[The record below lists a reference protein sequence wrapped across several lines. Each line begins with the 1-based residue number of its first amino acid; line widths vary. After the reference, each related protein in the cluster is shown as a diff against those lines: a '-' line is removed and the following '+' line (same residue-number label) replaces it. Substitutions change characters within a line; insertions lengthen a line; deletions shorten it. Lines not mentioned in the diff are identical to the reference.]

1 MNNKK
6 SINKKGGVKWIT
18 LSHNGVLFPTD
29 YIQKFVP
36 IIYNGEKI
44 ILDSHI
50 EEIMFLYAKYIG
62 TEYTKNST
70 FNKNFWKDLK
80 KIIGKNHFI
89 KSLDECDFS
98 LFIKHIEEYKE
109 KIKNMPKD
117 EKERLK
123 KIQDEN
129 EEKYKVAILDGKVQ
143 KVGNYKIEPPG
154 IFIGR
159 GKNPNLGKIKKRIT
173 QNDVIINI
181 GKNEPIPLLK
191 TGEKWKKIIHD
202 KNVEWL
208 ATWKDTIT
216 GKSKYVWLASNSNFK
231 SESDIK
237 KFDLARK
244 LKKKIKKIHKENDIN
259 LQSTDLKLKQ
269 IATAMFFIDK
279 LALRVGNEKTKDEAD
294 TVGVSSLKIKN
305 IILGENN
312 KLTLDFLGKDSI
324 RYQNTINI
332 DNIIYD
338 NITEFSRNKGK
349 DEELFHL
356 ITSNDI
362 NKYLQQFMKDL
373 TAKVFRTFN
382 ASKLFE
388 KELRKIENK
397 YLENENDINI
407 NIILDEFKKANI
419 KVAKVMNHQKNVSK
433 GYKDQL
439 EKIVKYIKKLQSQLR
454 KAKAMKNKNKE
465 RIKKLQDKIEAYKI
479 KKDLKKDLKNIS
491 LETSKA
497 NYIDPRIVFSF
508 IKKFNISDN
517 KVYSSILIDKFS
529 WAKKEENFIF

>member
-6 SINKKGGVKWIT
+6 INNKGGSYKWST
-18 LSHNGVLFPTD
+18 LSHNGVLFPID

-50 EEIMFLYAKYIG
+50 EEILFLYAKYIG
-62 TEYTKNST
+62 TDYIKNST
-70 FNKNFWKDLK
+70 FNKNFWKDFK

-89 KSLDECDFS
+89 KSLEKCDFS
-98 LFIKHIEEYKE
+98 LFLKHIEEHKE
-109 KIKNMPKD
+109 KIKNMSKF

-123 KIQDEN
+123 KIQDDN
-129 EEKYKVAILDGKVQ
+129 EEKYKIAIVDGKEQ

-173 QNDVIINI
+173 QSDVIINI

-202 KNVEWL
+202 RNVEWL

-216 GKSKYVWLASNSNFK
+216 GKCKYVWLSSNSNFK

-259 LQSTDLKLKQ
+259 LQSDNLKLKQ

-279 LALRVGNEKTKDEAD
+279 LALRVGNEKTKGEAD

-332 DNIIYD
+332 DNIIYN
-338 NITEFSRNKGK
+338 NINEFSKNKEK
-349 DEELFHL
+349 DDELFDL
-356 ITSNDI
+356 ISSNDI
-362 NKYLQQFMKDL
+362 NKYLQKFMKDL

-397 YLENENDINI
+397 YLENDINT

-439 EKIVKYIKKLQSQLR
+439 EKIVKYIRKLQSQLR

-465 RIKKLQDKIEAYKI
+465 RIKKLQDKIENYKI

-508 IKKFNISDN
+508 IKKFNIPEN

-529 WAKKEENFIF
+529 WAKNEENFIF